1 MFEVYSVFRD
11 VKDEE
16 FARANTILSKEINI
30 NKNPLHENDN
40 KLEKFNSEED
50 ISIWPNITILR
61 KSTCL

>member
-40 KLEKFNSEED
+40 KLEKFNSEEE
-50 ISIWPNITILR
+50 ILI
-61 KSTCL
+61 